1 MRPGEPDQ
9 EPGADAAASA
19 PDPFQRTDPPR
30 LAITLR
36 PNRSLTPA
44 MATGLMALLA
54 AGLAVPLVGF
64 AGTKVAW
71 GLLPFLV
78 AAFAALYF
86 ALRRNEQDGKL
97 TEELKLWDDLITV
110 VRREP
115 RGRVLRWQANPF
127 WVRLRLHPEAR
138 IENYLT
144 LQGNGREIEL
154 GAFLSPWERAS
165 LYHELKAALAQ
176 AGNRID

>member
-1 MRPGEPDQ
+1 MRPDEIDA
-9 EPGADAAASA
+9 GAGAAASA
-19 PDPFQRTDPPR
+19 PDPFQRADPPI
-30 LAITLR
+30 LSLTLR

-44 MATGLMALLA
+44 VATGLMALLA

-78 AAFAALYF
+78 AAFAALYL

-115 RGRVLRWQANPF
+115 KGTVRRWHANPF
-127 WVRLRLHPEAR
+127 WVRARLYDDGRVEK
-138 IENYLT
+138 YLT
-144 LQGNGREIEL
+144 LEGAGREIEL
-154 GAFLSPWERAS
+154 GAFLSPWERET
-165 LYHELKAALAQ
+165 LYSEILEAL
-176 AGNRID
+176 RKIR